1 MLVPSH
7 IVASRCRSCFAGFL
21 LLVLFMAKPIFAR
34 NQQPALRIPLDSLGF
49 QAPTP
54 EFLQTGSSML
64 SLDFVDDH
72 HILLTFNARTLL
84 RRVPGDPPSDQDR
97 NVAALLIELPSG
109 HVLARTEWHLHDR
122 GRYLWNLG
130 HGRFLLRI
138 RDALTTF
145 APLANLASDEPFRQ
159 RPFLNVV
166 DRTIGVLFLTSDA
179 DLLTVETK
187 LPTPPARQV
196 QTPLFG
202 PTPAQPAD
210 ASPSFS
216 HPDDPAPVQINF
228 YRILIPDGHGDEV
241 IVQAAGA
248 GRSRG
253 YGNINLTTAGY
264 LDILD
269 QRHQSWAFNFDTFAG
284 KVTELSPFD
293 STCRPMPRFV
303 SHSEFISFGCHL
315 GQTPN
320 MMGGFNMRG
329 EEMWEQGLF
338 GDFIEPFFVFAPA
351 GGRFALGRVMLNT
364 PLVAGQEVTP
374 DEMTLQ
380 NVVVYQAESGK
391 QILKVECSPI
401 ERAGQNFALSPDGLN
416 FGVVADGAI
425 EIYNLPPLNK
435 KELTALKLAEASAP
449 IPADLPVQMT
459 AEAPTPS
466 DSEASTTSAQ
476 SPANQSSTQPV
487 DAQPSPAATIAPAA
501 TAPDNA
507 SAPATASSTTVN
519 PPANAPA
526 AAAPSESASGD
537 AQTEEDRKP
546 PTLYTLPSDSPHN
559 QSDNQAK

>member
-1 MLVPSH
+1 MLVPFH
-7 IVASRCRSCFAGFL
+7 IVATRRRSFFAGYL
-21 LLVLFMAKPIFAR
+21 LLALLIAKPIFAR
-34 NQQPALRIPLDSLGF
+34 NPQPALRIPLESLGF
-49 QAPTP
+49 QTLTS
-54 EFLQTGSSML
+54 EFLQAGSSML
-64 SLDFVDDH
+64 SLDFIDDQ

-84 RRVPGDPPSDQDR
+84 KRVPGDPPSDQDR

-130 HGRFLLRI
+130 HGRFLLRV
-138 RDALTTF
+138 RDTLTTF
-145 APLANLASDEPFRQ
+145 APLVNLATSEPFQQ
-159 RPFLNVV
+159 RPFLNVI
-166 DRTIGVLFLTSDA
+166 DRNIGVLFLTPDA

-187 LPTPPARQV
+187 EPTPPAKQV

-202 PTPAQPAD
+202 PTPAQPAA

-216 HPDDPAPVQINF
+216 QPADPAPVQINF
-228 YRILIPDGHGDEV
+228 YRIVIPDGPGDEV

-264 LDILD
+264 LDVLD

-284 KVTELSPFD
+284 KVMELSPFD

-338 GDFIEPFFVFAPA
+338 GDFFEPFLVFAPG
-351 GGRFALGRVMLNT
+351 GGRFALGRVMLDS
-364 PLVAGQEVTP
+364 PLVPGQEIAP

-380 NVVVYQAESGK
+380 NVVVYQTDSGK

-401 ERAGQNFALSPDGLN
+401 ERAGQNFALSPDGLRL
-416 FGVVADGAI
+416 GVVADGAI

-435 KELTALKLAEASAP
+435 KELAALKLAEASAP
-449 IPADLPVQMT
+449 ASTGLPVQLAIET
-459 AEAPTPS
+459 SPSS
-466 DSEASTTSAQ
+466 DSNASTTGSQ
-476 SPANQSSTQPV
+476 STTNQPSTQP
-487 DAQPSPAATIAPAA
+487 ASSTAAAIAPVGSVKV
-501 TAPDNA
+501 DNA
-507 SAPATASSTTVN
+507 STSAAPSNTAN
-519 PPANAPA
+519 LPANAPIA
-526 AAAPSESASGD
+526 TTPSENVSGD
-537 AQTEEDRKP
+537 PQSEETRKP
-546 PTLYTLPSDSPHN
+546 PTLYTLPSDSPQN
-559 QSDNQAK
+559 QPDKQAK